1 MKEIPVSFI
10 PGDGIGPEVAGAARK
25 IIDAAGAPIVWETV
39 YAGAEQIEKHGTP
52 LPPFVLGS
60 IRRNGFAL
68 KGPISTPIGC
78 GFRSVN
84 VALRK
89 ELDLFANV
97 RPVKT
102 LASLKCR
109 FDNVDIIVIR
119 ENTEDL
125 YVGREAMIDNDTAE
139 SYKRFTRAGC
149 ERIAHFAFKFALDN
163 NRKRVT
169 AVHKANIM
177 KFTDGMF
184 LSVACEVSK
193 EYPTIVFDDILVD
206 ALCMKLVQTPEKFD
220 VLLTPNL
227 YGDIVSDL
235 TAGLVGGLGLAP
247 SANIGRN
254 YAVFEPCH
262 GSAPDIAGKNLANPS
277 AAVLSGVML
286 LRRLGLREIAC
297 NVQNALYSVLTAGE
311 VLTMDLGGSASTQQ
325 FTEAVIDNLQQTR
338 LF

>member
-1 MKEIPVSFI
+1 MEERPVSFI

-25 IIDAAGAPIVWETV
+25 IIDAAGAPILWETV
-39 YAGAEQIEKHGTP
+39 CAGAAQIEKHGTP
-52 LPPFVLGS
+52 LPPYVLGS
-60 IRRNGFAL
+60 IRRNGYAL
-68 KGPISTPIGC
+68 KGPIATPIGC

-97 RPVKT
+97 RPVRT
-102 LASLKCR
+102 LAGLKSR
-109 FDNVDIIVIR
+109 YDNVDIIVVR

-125 YVGREAMIDNDTAE
+125 YVGREAMIDDDTAE

-149 ERIAHFAFKFALDN
+149 QRIAHFAFKYALDN

-184 LSVACEVSK
+184 LSVAREVSE
-193 EYPTIVFDDILVD
+193 EYPTIAFDDILVD
-206 ALCMKLVQTPEKFD
+206 ALCMKLVQMPEKFD

-262 GSAPDIAGKNLANPS
+262 GSAPDIAGQNIANPS
-277 AAVLSGVML
+277 AAILSGVLM
-286 LRRLGLREIAC
+286 LRRMGLREIAC
-297 NVQNALYSVLTAGE
+297 HVQNALYSVLSEGD
-311 VLTMDLGGSASTQQ
+311 VLTMDLDGRASTEQ
-325 FTEAVIDNLQQTR
+325 FTEAVISHLQQAK